1 MFEKVEDFF
10 CCIESY
16 HCVHQSYYG
25 IQIYLPSFIQIIWHI
40 KTRPL
45 CGIQSFF
52 LALNTD
58 GRTER
63 TFFVVIQRNVQFAFV
78 RVRRECVCM
87 CACAGIWSISKS

>member
-10 CCIESY
+10 LLY
-16 HCVHQSYYG
+16 RV
-25 IQIYLPSFIQIIWHI
+25 L
-40 KTRPL
+40 PL
-45 CGIQSFF
+45 CSPVVLRHSNLFTEFHLNNMAHKNTTPLRYSKFF
-52 LALNTD
+52 SRFEH